1 MNVLSVAFLAHHRV
15 LVGIEPLGS
24 AASTATAP
32 RAVRVPAGRP
42 AEPARAPHPAEG
54 LTKMSRHPAPAAEDW
69 RPRDLA
75 RSPAPA

>member
-15 LVGIEPLGS
+15 LVSIEPLGS

-54 LTKMSRHPAPAAEDW
+54 LAKMPEKASALD
-69 RPRDLA
+69 DDV
-75 RSPAPA
+75 